1 MYCSTKQL
9 KKGIPLICRLFM
21 ATLLYCLIISISQ
34 NVMAQTYIDVPPDG
48 PNEVGSLVTAV
59 EENGADDVIFR
70 LERGGVYWTD
80 ANITSV
86 GYHLHIEAAEGEGPP
101 PMIRPAVDLDGVSTH
116 PIHAEGDL
124 TLRGIYYAGLDDVG
138 NWNGNTRLRT
148 ENTRGVLDNM
158 HFDFHPCFILRSD
171 ADNTSWFISNS
182 QFRHMGQETDPNCG
196 RVFDSRGNNTDSL
209 VLVNNT
215 MYLGTHFV
223 IRPHGGTVNYLEFDH
238 NTVVD
243 WGYQIDIGLSKEVVF
258 TNNLIMNVGFR
269 GNSGREG
276 VGYSDQSLLTF
287 MRADSIEAYNDADR
301 SLVISNNNMGTMLQ
315 EYQDVLQEHFV
326 AGEPLW
332 EEPVQDPF
340 LHDQLIDS
348 VGQHLVDIGVLVM
361 ENNIEEQE
369 NEGLTFTDRPDFQ
382 NVVDYVD
389 AFLTDPSQELPAPW
403 DRRDN
408 LDVGV
413 DEWRDFSYNTDAQSY
428 TAAENGFPL
437 GDLNWFPEQLQAWED
452 GSGPVSA
459 ENPETIAR
467 AFRLFDN
474 YPNPFNPTTR
484 IAFELANSSEVIMEV
499 YNVLGENV
507 ETINLG
513 TRSAGFHTVTYNAHN
528 LSSGVYMVR
537 MQVGNEVQTIKM
549 TLMR

>member
-1 MYCSTKQL
+1 
-9 KKGIPLICRLFM
+9 M